1 MKWRDEQ
8 HLRDSCLCHVLPV
21 GNAVQMIVHRTEAV
35 AFVGCSCL
43 EHERSD
49 FRSTESSVP
58 EETGTSDDSACVW
71 LSSQSNSSS
80 DLCVV
85 QLNLSIGRKFGRS
98 LSNKWS
104 LAASPSEVAFEEW
117 SFVPDPRGWICKSS
131 FRLLLFLT
139 SFSDRC
145 CCQNN
150 CEV

>member
-58 EETGTSDDSACVW
+58 EEMGTSDDSACVW

-80 DLCVV
+80 DLYVV

-98 LSNKWS
+98 LSNKSGPLLQVPVKWRLKS
-104 LAASPSEVAFEEW
+104 GALCLTLEDGYARAVLG
-117 SFVPDPRGWICKSS
+117 SFCS
-131 FRLLLFLT
+131 
-139 SFSDRC
+139 
-145 CCQNN
+145 
-150 CEV
+150 